1 MRALVKKIKGFTIF
15 EVLIVLVL
23 VGIISGI
30 AYPNFSQWRK
40 DRAVKNAAEKIRGIF
55 LSTNAQVQR
64 GLYGFAQV
72 YISPNVDDVDADDP
86 EILSFRFVSRGMKQ
100 KSIPQRK
107 SDNQDIWNDSAER
120 CLMES
125 GGQEGDFWDDDG
137 EVSNKPEVGAFTL
150 EDVSLN
156 ITDAAAVCFSKDGS
170 LYGTN
175 GGFINDNAFFGS
187 SVWAIYI
194 CDGKNGECIID
205 EDEDEDGETESVT
218 YALSWSRF
226 GNVTLYK
233 YNSGDKEFVV
243 Q

>member
-1 MRALVKKIKGFTIF
+1 MRALVKNIKGFTIF

-40 DRAVKNAAEKIRGIF
+40 DREVKNAAERIKGMF
-55 LSTNAQVQR
+55 LNTTAQVQR

-72 YISPNVDDVDADDP
+72 YISPNTEEDDVGET
-86 EILSFRFVSRGMKQ
+86 EITGFSFVSRGMKQ

-107 SDNQDIWNDSAER
+107 SDRADIWNDSATR

-125 GGQEGDFWDDDG
+125 GGLAGDFWDDDG
-137 EVSNKPEVGAFTL
+137 EVNDKPEVAAFTL
-150 EDVSLN
+150 ENINLN
-156 ITDAAAVCFSKDGS
+156 IGNEAAVCFSKDGS
-170 LYGTN
+170 LYGTT
-175 GGFINDNAFFGS
+175 GGLINDNAYFGS

-194 CDGKNGECIID
+194 CEDKNVSCAD
-205 EDEDEDGETESVT
+205 ETGNIADNIEFL

-226 GNVTLYK
+226 GNLTLYK
-233 YNSGDKEFVV
+233 YNLGDDEFIA

>member
-175 GGFINDNAFFGS
+175 GGFINDNAYFGS

-194 CDGKNGECIID
+194 C
-205 EDEDEDGETESVT
+205 EDKKSPCSNESGDIADDIKYL

-233 YNSGDKEFVV
+233 YNFDGDEFFV